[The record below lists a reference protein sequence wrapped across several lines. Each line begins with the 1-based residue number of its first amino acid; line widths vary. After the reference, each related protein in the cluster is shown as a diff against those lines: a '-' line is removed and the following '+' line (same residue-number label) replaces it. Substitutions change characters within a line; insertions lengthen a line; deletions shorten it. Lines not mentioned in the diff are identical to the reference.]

1 MIRML
6 RRRQSTKGRTL
17 RPLVLLLWL
26 LLLERVPAAL
36 AALQPYACLTDLERP
51 NAHDVRGDGMA
62 VAAAPGVNSPVQRTG
77 AP

>member
-26 LLLERVPAAL
+26 LLLRIFRKYNIVINQTKYVDLQSSFRV
-36 AALQPYACLTDLERP
+36 E
-51 NAHDVRGDGMA
+51 
-62 VAAAPGVNSPVQRTG
+62 
-77 AP
+77 